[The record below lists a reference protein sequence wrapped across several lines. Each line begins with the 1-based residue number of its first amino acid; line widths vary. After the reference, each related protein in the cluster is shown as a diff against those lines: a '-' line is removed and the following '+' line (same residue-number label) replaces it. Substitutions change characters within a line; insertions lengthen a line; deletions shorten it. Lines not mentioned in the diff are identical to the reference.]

1 MPTRIEKLSLN
12 DKLPDVARKAIRR
25 DIFHSVKR
33 GDYPGAMRKAAVYRA
48 RHPRD
53 FAVLLEYAWVLGDY
67 STRLEPGPRR
77 KAKAR
82 SLRLMRALLR
92 RCRHEHDRDLV
103 STLRNEFY
111 WQTKNRRAQYD
122 LGTRDLKRGDKLGCY
137 SQGVGAAWHA
147 YELARRG
154 LWSRARAWARRART
168 AWGRHARIRPDY
180 YNQFVHRALA
190 EGVLGDMKAME
201 WSLSRG
207 ARKAPQARREF
218 DEVRRLVTA
227 LSAGPQPR
235 RPVR

>member
-1 MPTRIEKLSLN
+1 MPMPTYKLSIN
-12 DKLPDVARKAIRR
+12 GKLPDVARKAIRR
-25 DIFHSVKR
+25 DIFRSVKR
-33 GDYPGAMRKAAVYRA
+33 GDYPGAMRKATAYRT
-48 RHPRD
+48 RYPRD

-67 STRLEPGPRR
+67 AARLKPGPRR
-77 KAKAR
+77 QAKAR

-122 LGTRDLKRGDKLGCY
+122 LGTRDLERGDNLGCY

-154 LWSRARAWARRART
+154 LWARARAWAHLART

-201 WSLSRG
+201 RSLSRG
-207 ARKAPQARREF
+207 ARKAPKARGEF
-218 DEVRRLVTA
+218 DEVRGLVTA
-227 LSAGPQPR
+227 LSAGPRPR
-235 RPVR
+235 KPVH